1 MIKKELLLAI
11 IRGLTTRQGQTQYDN
26 GTPVIS
32 GKNYELLIEYIK
44 NAQSHNWG
52 YNLIRC

>member
-44 NAQSHNWG
+44 NA
-52 YNLIRC
+52 